1 MSAAE
6 GLGGAEQVV
15 VELNVYRVAD
25 HLVRK
30 LGEEAPRHA
39 FDRARKLLNAGDL
52 EGFATWNRVMVT
64 ASQRLADSTAD
75 TPGKTT
81 EP

>member
-1 MSAAE
+1 MA
-6 GLGGAEQVV
+6 
-15 VELNVYRVAD
+15 VELDVYRVAD

-39 FDRARKLLNAGDL
+39 FGRARKLLDAGDL

-64 ASQRLADSTAD
+64 ASRRLAESGSETPDS
-75 TPGKTT
+75 
-81 EP
+81 